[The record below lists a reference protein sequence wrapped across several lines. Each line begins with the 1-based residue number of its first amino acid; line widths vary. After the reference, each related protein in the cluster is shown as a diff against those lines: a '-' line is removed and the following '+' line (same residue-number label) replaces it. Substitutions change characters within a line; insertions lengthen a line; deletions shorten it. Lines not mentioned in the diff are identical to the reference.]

1 MGRQLEIRGSITVTD
16 ADGTTHNVPSAIN
29 VATVFEVYTKLPD
42 GTLTYHSKYDTLEEA
57 IRVVQEFWD
66 VDNTI

>member
-1 MGRQLEIRGSITVTD
+1 MDRQLEIRGSITVTD
-16 ADGTTHNVPSAIN
+16 ADGTLCTVPSAIN

-57 IRVVQEFWD
+57 IRVVQEFCD
-66 VDNTI
+66 EDTTV